1 MAAPTVKAPP
11 GDVSGPLGQPTEP
24 VGLRIRRLMGSLPNW
39 VLWGIVLLWTIPT
52 FGLFVSS
59 FRKVEDI
66 NSSGW
71 WQALNPAE
79 WGNFTLENY
88 DDVLFTDRAGVSSIS
103 DSFLNSVAIVIPAT
117 IIPIAVA
124 AFAAYGFAWIE
135 FKGRNWFFIFIVSML
150 ALPNQMTFIPLIQFF
165 QNGAH
170 LTIGGQTFV
179 LFPETALGNTAASVW
194 LVHTAFGL
202 PLALFLLHN
211 YISQLPKDIFEAAR
225 IDGADHFTIFW
236 RLVLPLSRPALAAF
250 AVFQFLW
257 TWNDL
262 LVAQVFLN
270 TNEPLTV
277 TLVNLTGQFGDDF
290 QLLFPAA
297 FIITV
302 VPLIVFFS
310 MQKHFVRGLLAG
322 SVKG

>member
-11 GDVSGPLGQPTEP
+11 GSVSSPLGDPRQP
-24 VGLRIRRLMGSLPNW
+24 VGLRMRRLMGSLPNW
-39 VLWGIVLLWTIPT
+39 VLWTIVVLWTIPT

-59 FRKVEDI
+59 FRQVEDI
-66 NSSGW
+66 NTSGW
-71 WQALNPAE
+71 WEALNPAQ
-79 WGNFTLENY
+79 WTDFTIQNY
-88 DDVLFTDRAGVSSIS
+88 RDVFEDRAGVSSLS

-124 AFAAYGFAWIE
+124 AFAAYGFAWID

-170 LTIGGQTFV
+170 LTLFDQTFT
-179 LFPETALGNTAASVW
+179 LFPETGLANTAASVW
-194 LVHTAFGL
+194 LTHTAFGL

-297 FIITV
+297 FIITI